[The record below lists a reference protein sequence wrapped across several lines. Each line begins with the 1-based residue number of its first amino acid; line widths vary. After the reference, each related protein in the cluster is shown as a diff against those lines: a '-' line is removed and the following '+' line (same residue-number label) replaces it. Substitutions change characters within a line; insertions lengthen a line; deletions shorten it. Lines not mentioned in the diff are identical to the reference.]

1 MQSVDEN
8 IRVRLKTRR
17 VDYGPDCR
25 PVDPSAYSKFDRDF
39 KSRPTFDIWEAVLMN
54 GRSWLGVVADDG
66 ETTVEGRYQTY
77 LHRGSYDR
85 LMELGKQVGRDH
97 PDLVEFYLVYL
108 NSPEEVA
115 EPDLQTRIVF
125 RTSLDGK

>member
-1 MQSVDEN
+1 MQYVDED
-8 IRVRLKTRR
+8 IKVRLKTRS
-17 VDYGPDCR
+17 VDYGPDCQ
-25 PVDPSAYSKFDRDF
+25 PVDPSAYPKFDRDF
-39 KSRPTFDIWEAVLMN
+39 KSRSKFDIWEAVLMN
-54 GRSWLGVVADDG
+54 GQGWLGVVADDG
-66 ETTVEGRYQTY
+66 ETVIDGRYQTY

-115 EPDLQTRIVF
+115 EPELQTKIVF
-125 RTSLDGK
+125 RTGQSWE